1 MESVISSPLLYNLAL
16 TLIHFLWQGC
26 LIALSLKFLLII
38 TPHKHSRT
46 RYSLSAIAMIT
57 CLIVPIVTYFAI
69 YQPNFV
75 QLTTQADP
83 TPYMTES
90 AILTSDEAIHWYQ
103 DIFEALPYVS
113 ILWFTIVTFLATKL
127 TIELYNVNQL
137 PKQGTIRAEAALQ
150 QRFEALVKKINLTKS
165 PQLLISLKTDIPM
178 AIGWLKPVILIPA
191 SMLTGLT
198 PNQLDMLILHE
209 LAHIRRHD
217 YLVNFFQT
225 LIETLLF
232 FHPAVLWIS
241 KQMRNER
248 EYCSDDIAV
257 NVAGSPIAYAHTL
270 ADTANLCQKHRHHA
284 IPNMAMAASGGD
296 LKQRVVRLIDQHHCS
311 SNDDSGKFL
320 ASVLIIFSVL
330 IVAIKPYLN
339 TTIIDFTSGRISFFQ
354 TANDIIKQQPTN
366 AANLSSTSIAQML
379 LKQEQRNNMQSADN
393 SLEPMNSAQQQS
405 TKLVSNTVKAQLPTK
420 TVIRRTSTN
429 LLANNTS
436 ATKDVAVSTQQQAK
450 KTVSSKRI
458 VPITEQGNIESK
470 TEALLANSQEKSMS
484 DLAFERTDSSNK
496 QSKMGNLYSSQIAA
510 LSDEPL
516 LNEVLLKDKKQ
527 ETTSFP
533 RVNEEKSQPIY
544 TITTAKKAQDLPHRP
559 KRKTAEILRSP
570 DPKYPSTATRRG
582 IEMDVTV
589 SFIID
594 KDGVVKDITFEQK
607 NRVSYF
613 RSAIRNAMA
622 KWRFLPAQVNGQPI
636 ESKMT
641 KIFSFSLAS

>member
-26 LIALSLKFLLII
+26 LIALALKFLLII
-38 TPHKHSRT
+38 IPHQQSRT
-46 RYSLSAIAMIT
+46 RYTLSAIAMIT
-57 CLIVPIVTYFAI
+57 CLVVPILTYFAI
-69 YQPNFV
+69 YQPSYS
-75 QLTTQADP
+75 QLTIHSEQTA
-83 TPYMTES
+83 YMMDTANLASNET
-90 AILTSDEAIHWYQ
+90 ITWYQ
-103 DIFEALPYVS
+103 DIFDALPYVS
-113 ILWFTIVTFLATKL
+113 ILWFSVVTFLATKL

-137 PKQGTIRAEAALQ
+137 PKKGTIPADALLQ
-150 QRFEALVKKINLTKS
+150 ERFEQLVEKLNLRKT
-165 PQLLISLKTDIPM
+165 PRLLISLKTDIPM
-178 AIGWLKPVILIPA
+178 AIGWLKPIILIPA
-191 SMLTGLT
+191 AMLSGLT
-198 PNQLDMLILHE
+198 PTQLDMLILHE

-257 NVAGSPIAYAHTL
+257 KVGGSPIAYAHTL
-270 ADTANLCQKHRHHA
+270 ADTASLCRKHRSHA

-320 ASVLIIFSVL
+320 ASVLIIFSVV

-339 TTIIDFTSGRISFFQ
+339 TTMIDFTSGRISFFK

-366 AANLSSTSIAQML
+366 AANLSATSIAQIL
-379 LKQEQRNNMQSADN
+379 LQQEQKNTASKEETKKTFIANNQPTKTSITTVKISD
-393 SLEPMNSAQQQS
+393 EFPMI
-405 TKLVSNTVKAQLPTK
+405 TKNVSNTKA
-420 TVIRRTSTN
+420 N
-429 LLANNTS
+429 GFANNKVVEKEQKISDIKSQKQLVITKS
-436 ATKDVAVSTQQQAK
+436 KATLMDQMA
-450 KTVSSKRI
+450 
-458 VPITEQGNIESK
+458 EESQ
-470 TEALLANSQEKSMS
+470 TEALLIKPQEKSIS
-484 DLAFERTDSSNK
+484 ELAFERTDSSNK
-496 QSKMGNLYSSQIAA
+496 QSKMNNPYSTQVAALINEPSLNNEQESSSQKV
-510 LSDEPL
+510 LSTDIKTQPL
-516 LNEVLLKDKKQ
+516 
-527 ETTSFP
+527 
-533 RVNEEKSQPIY
+533 Y
-544 TITTAKKAQDLPHRP
+544 TISAAKKAIELPITP
-559 KRKTAEILRSP
+559 IRKSAEILRSP

-589 SFIID
+589 NFIID
-594 KDGVVKDITFEQK
+594 TDGVVQDITFEQK

-622 KWRFLPAQVNGQPI
+622 KWRFLPAQVNGQPV

-641 KIFSFSLAS
+641 KIFSFSLAE

>member
-26 LIALSLKFLLII
+26 LIALSLKFLLIL
-38 TPHKHSRT
+38 TPHQHSRT
-46 RYSLSAIAMIT
+46 RYTLSAIAMIS

-69 YQPNFV
+69 YQPNYV

-83 TPYMTES
+83 TPYMMST
-90 AILTSDEAIHWYQ
+90 AILANNEAIHWYQ

-137 PKQGTIRAEAALQ
+137 PKQGTVSAEAALQ
-150 QRFEALVKKINLTKS
+150 QRFEELVKKINLPKT
-165 PQLLISLKTDIPM
+165 PRLLISLKTDIPM

-191 SMLTGLT
+191 SMLSGLT
-198 PNQLDMLILHE
+198 PSQLDMLILHE

-225 LIETLLF
+225 IIETLLF
-232 FHPAVLWIS
+232 FHPAVIWIS

-270 ADTANLCQKHRHHA
+270 ADTANLCQTHRHHA

-296 LKQRVVRLIDQHHCS
+296 LKKRVVRLIDQHHCS

-339 TTIIDFTSGRISFFQ
+339 TTVIDFTSGRISFFK

-379 LKQEQRNNMQSADN
+379 LKQEQKNNEQAENNKTVQIVAPQKSSTVISNSADVKTQLLAKTIN
-393 SLEPMNSAQQQS
+393 NKANQTFDAKSTSKQNVSLNKQKQQANAIITQS
-405 TKLVSNTVKAQLPTK
+405 TAHVTK
-420 TVIRRTSTN
+420 
-429 LLANNTS
+429 
-436 ATKDVAVSTQQQAK
+436 Q
-450 KTVSSKRI
+450 VSS
-458 VPITEQGNIESK
+458 ESK
-470 TEALLANSQEKSMS
+470 TESLLTTQHEKSIS
-484 DLAFERTDSSNK
+484 ELAFDRTDSSNK
-496 QSKMGNLYSSQIAA
+496 QSKMSNPYSSQVAA
-510 LSDEPL
+510 LNEKPL
-516 LNEVLLKDKKQ
+516 LEEVNLNIAEASSDNILK
-527 ETTSFP
+527 P
-533 RVNEEKSQPIY
+533 RPIY
-544 TITTAKKAQDLPHRP
+544 TISTAKTAKEAPSTP
-559 KRKTAEILRSP
+559 TRKSAEILRSP

-589 SFIID
+589 NFVID
-594 KDGVVKDITFEQK
+594 TDGVVKDITFEQK

-622 KWRFLPAQVNGQPI
+622 KWRFLPAQVNGQPV

-641 KIFSFSLAS
+641 KIFSFSLAN